1 MLYNRLS
8 AVAVAIY
15 LESSPASVEQ
25 RLIHARRYVNFKDA
39 DETTRVACI
48 RGMMHFAIIMRYR
61 RLPLDNVLSWLAEM
75 TDILV
80 DEYQDID
87 ASSNKNNGIPTSN
100 IAKHRA
106 VFSIQMLLGSVRR
119 IIETSNIDDP
129 TQPQKQ
135 YPEPALLNGRKS

>member
-61 RLPLDNVLSWLAEM
+61 SL
-75 TDILV
+75 T
-80 DEYQDID
+80 
-87 ASSNKNNGIPTSN
+87 T
-100 IAKHRA
+100 
-106 VFSIQMLLGSVRR
+106 
-119 IIETSNIDDP
+119 
-129 TQPQKQ
+129 
-135 YPEPALLNGRKS
+135 